1 MSNTTS
7 NSLKRN
13 HRIPIRSSNENF
25 EVDILRL
32 VVKPSEDPRAT
43 SVTSASIRWECSTAG
58 GAETEEGAYY
68 YQAAEGF
75 SADSSLG

>member
-43 SVTSASIRWECSTAG
+43 SVTSASIR
-58 GAETEEGAYY
+58 
-68 YQAAEGF
+68 
-75 SADSSLG
+75 